1 MSAGTSIQR
10 TLALGLSASV
20 AVVALVL
27 GLVALLLSENIMRDY
42 ARAGLEDDA
51 VNVLAALQREPGNS
65 LGFETTALLPAYQTP
80 LSGRYFTVNAAAQMF
95 RSRSLW
101 DGELPQ
107 PGQAGLMPGFIPG
120 PDEQQLLVL
129 RADFRRLGTN
139 VVIVVATDMA
149 PLLARFRDI
158 GLVLL
163 GVTVLALLVLLLMQ
177 RYWMRH
183 ALAPLGRTQQQL
195 SELQQGQRDLLQT
208 DAPQELQPLIG
219 EINRLL
225 QYSRESMKRSRHAL
239 GNLGHALKSP
249 LGVLFVLADKADG
262 ELKPQMLA
270 QLEQIQR
277 RVSRELGR
285 ARASGEALF
294 GAGFTP
300 HEDLPLLIDTLQRAH
315 QRDLQITWT
324 APQSPL
330 PFEQDDMLELLGNLL
345 DNACKW
351 ARSRIDVSFAISEGF
366 LLLQV
371 DDDGPGI
378 VPELRDTMLARGAR
392 LDESVEGHGLGLG
405 IVSDLVA
412 VYHGTLTLDTAAL
425 GGLRASVRLPL
436 PYGVRTA

>member
-1 MSAGTSIQR
+1 MNASTSIQR

-20 AVVALVL
+20 AIVALVL
-27 GLVALLLSENIMRDY
+27 GLVALLLSENTVRDY
-42 ARAGLEDDA
+42 ARAGLDDDA
-51 VNVLAALQREPGNS
+51 VSVLSALERQGEALALDS
-65 LGFETTALLPAYQTP
+65 TALLPAYQTP
-80 LSGRYFTVNAAAQMF
+80 LSGRYFTVDAAGQHF

-101 DGELPQ
+101 DGDLQMPE
-107 PGQAGLMPGFIPG
+107 QAGLVPGFSTG
-120 PDEQQLLVL
+120 PNAQQLLVL
-129 RADFRRLGTN
+129 RGDFRRLGTD
-139 VVIVVATDMA
+139 VVIIVATDMA
-149 PLLARFRDI
+149 PLLTRFRDI
-158 GLVLL
+158 GILLL
-163 GVTVLALLVLLLMQ
+163 GLTVLALLILLLMQ

-183 ALAPLGRTQQQL
+183 ALAPLARTQQQL
-195 SELQQGQRDLLQT
+195 LELQQGQRDLLQT

-225 QYSRESMKRSRHAL
+225 QYSRESMTRSRHAL

-249 LGVLFVLADKADG
+249 LGVLFVLADKADDD
-262 ELKPQMLA
+262 LKPQLRA

-294 GAGFTP
+294 GAGFAP
-300 HEDLPLLIDTLQRAH
+300 HDDLPLLIDTVRRARQRELQV
-315 QRDLQITWT
+315 TWA
-324 APQSPL
+324 APQGQL

-351 ARSRIDVSFAISEGF
+351 ARARIDVKLAIDSGA

-378 VPELRDTMLARGAR
+378 APELRETMLARGAR

-412 VYHGTLTLDTAAL
+412 VYHGTLTFDTAEL
-425 GGLRASVRLPL
+425 GGLRVSVRLPL
-436 PYGVRTA
+436 PRTA

>member
-1 MSAGTSIQR
+1 MSSSTSIQR

-51 VNVLAALQREPGNS
+51 VSVLAALQRQPDNT
-65 LGFETTALLPAYQTP
+65 LGLDASALLPAWQMP
-80 LSGRYFTVNAAAQMF
+80 LSGRYFTVNAAGQTF

-107 PGQAGLMPGFIPG
+107 PGQAGLMTGFIAG

-129 RADFRRLGTN
+129 RADFRRLGTD

-158 GLVLL
+158 GIVLL
-163 GVTVLALLVLLLMQ
+163 GVTVIALLVLLLMQ

-183 ALAPLGRTQQQL
+183 ALAPLERTQQQL

-285 ARASGEALF
+285 ARASGEARF
-294 GAGFTP
+294 GAAFTP
-300 HEDLPLLIDTLQRAH
+300 HEDLPLLIDTLKRAH
-315 QRDLQITWT
+315 QRELQLAWA
-324 APQSPL
+324 APQGQL

-351 ARSRIDVSFAISEGF
+351 ARNRI
-366 LLLQV
+366 
-371 DDDGPGI
+371 
-378 VPELRDTMLARGAR
+378 
-392 LDESVEGHGLGLG
+392 
-405 IVSDLVA
+405 
-412 VYHGTLTLDTAAL
+412 
-425 GGLRASVRLPL
+425 
-436 PYGVRTA
+436 